1 MMREQRREG
10 GDLRIICA
18 VSSKAHISWCTPA
31 FGKRAR
37 HGTAHLLFRSCLAH
51 LPFTMIFRAEGHH
64 IDVHQRCFGVK
75 WWIGVLRRKKVE
87 KKRRVY
93 ICRAQGASLTCSSPE
108 PREILEDGLSTIS

>member
-1 MMREQRREG
+1 MRESRREG
-10 GDLRIICA
+10 RDLRIICA
-18 VSSKAHISWCTPA
+18 VSSKAHLPA
-31 FGKRAR
+31 FGRCFDRQAR